1 MTLVVRDSFK
11 AFIGMARPSAS
22 LISAASACAST
33 SMSRRSET
41 TAELDCRRHDL
52 KPLFAESFVEAGKDV
67 AVVAISADFVFSAL
81 DQHIGLEQAID
92 ASNFHLSP
100 PECREDGSNPA
111 SPAPK
116 SKMVEAYTAGGES
129 PPILMAEIVRFAILF
144 GFKSQCGFCCRPQ
157 ASKSKAG
164 RGARSSDAPR

>member
-22 LISAASACAST
+22 LISAASARAST

-67 AVVAISADFVFSAL
+67 AVVAISADFARSRLGGF
-81 DQHIGLEQAID
+81 D
-92 ASNFHLSP
+92 LSRSEFACHVP
-100 PECREDGSNPA
+100 PPNLV
-111 SPAPK
+111 PK
-116 SKMVEAYTAGGES
+116 SVPKNSTAWGGRE
-129 PPILMAEIVRFAILF
+129 
-144 GFKSQCGFCCRPQ
+144 
-157 ASKSKAG
+157 
-164 RGARSSDAPR
+164 